1 MKRGV
6 LYFSLFAI
14 IFLIPL
20 LYPLDFQTNFIFVKE
35 RCAEHIPIGDK
46 FESVI
51 KSFRVSI
58 FHQLYKPLAFFY
70 CGLIRGFGGNPFY
83 FKIFFSFVYFLTFL
97 SIYIFLRII
106 TGRETLSLL
115 ASFISFITAPYLHQV
130 FLSLYTNIF
139 GVILV
144 FLTGILFLKDEMR
157 YSIFLFLSI
166 ILSFLNAFASD
177 DSRLFVLPFLF
188 ILGIFYGFRKR
199 RFYLIGLNF
208 LFIFL
213 SILLLPSIR
222 GMINFPSSV
231 SSVLWSIFFYTGF
244 IADYYIYAID
254 ISGVIL
260 FSLSAIY
267 SNMEV
272 RSILLILLC
281 FLSLFILFSFPAL
294 PYSVQWH
301 NFFFVYPELPI
312 QSFLFGILIVISSFI
327 HIKYGMRF
335 KKFFSAEILV
345 ISFTIL
351 FVTGIFPRTR
361 TDPSSRHLL
370 LVYPFMVFLVMELI
384 EEVLR
389 RRDLITGFLIFPL
402 IISQFF
408 HLGVNIYNSS
418 VREDA
423 IYKEVQ
429 EVRRFLRIN
438 RRYISHNCLYV
449 VGPNYFLPEIRDFVN
464 PWGKGIVR
472 VLPIPSG
479 SLTDIKTFE
488 FFLNLTKDECDK
500 KFFLTMRFQPVVS
513 PLYEGIEG
521 FFQYLGKSQEPLSD
535 QYMMAQYAYMH
546 SPAPLSVENL
556 LYKKNLIHRS
566 SVKFYSLPL
575 FLSELIHRITF
586 HLPFALPYEVKAEIF
601 EED

>member
-1 MKRGV
+1 
-6 LYFSLFAI
+6 
-14 IFLIPL
+14 L
-20 LYPLDFQTNFIFVKE
+20 L
-35 RCAEHIPIGDK
+35 
-46 FESVI
+46 
-51 KSFRVSI
+51 
-58 FHQLYKPLAFFY
+58 
-70 CGLIRGFGGNPFY
+70 
-83 FKIFFSFVYFLTFL
+83 
-97 SIYIFLRII
+97 
-106 TGRETLSLL
+106 
-115 ASFISFITAPYLHQV
+115 TAPYLHQV
-130 FLSLYTNIF
+130 FFGFYGNIG
-139 GVILV
+139 GVILI
-144 FLTGILFLKDEMR
+144 FLTSILFLKDEMR

-188 ILGIFYGFRKR
+188 ILGMFYGFRKR

-213 SILLLPSIR
+213 SIILLPSIK

-260 FSLSAIY
+260 FALSAIY
-267 SNMEV
+267 SSMKV
-272 RSILLILLC
+272 RSILLILFC

-335 KKFFSAEILV
+335 RKFFSAEIVV

-488 FFLNLTKDECDK
+488 FFLNLTKDECNK

-546 SPAPLSVENL
+546 SPNPLPVENL

-566 SVKFYSLPL
+566 SVKFYVLPL
-575 FLSELIHRITF
+575 FLSELLHRLTF
-586 HLPFALPYEVKAEIF
+586 HLPFALSYEVKAEIF

>member
-1 MKRGV
+1 MKKTGIHII
-6 LYFSLFAI
+6 LFTV

-20 LYPLDFQTNFIFVKE
+20 LYPLDFQTNFITFQNICIQHFSQE
-35 RCAEHIPIGDK
+35 EY
-46 FESVI
+46 I
-51 KSFRVSI
+51 KNILHVFRWTA
-58 FHQLYKPLAFFY
+58 FHQLYKPLGFLFCIIVRIFRGNVFY
-70 CGLIRGFGGNPFY
+70 Y
-83 FKIFFSFVYFLTFL
+83 KIFFVFVYILTAFV
-97 SIYIFLRII
+97 IYTFLRI
-106 TGRETLSLL
+106 TTKKPLLSLFATFFSL
-115 ASFISFITAPYLHQV
+115 LTAPYLHQV
-130 FLSLYTNIF
+130 FFGFYGNIG
-139 GVILV
+139 GVILI

-157 YSIFLFLSI
+157 YSIFIFLSI

-260 FSLSAIY
+260 FALSAIY
-267 SNMEV
+267 SNMKV

-335 KKFFSAEILV
+335 RKFFSAEIVV

-370 LVYPFMVFLVMELI
+370 IVYPFMVFLVMELI
-384 EEVLR
+384 EEVVR
-389 RRDLITGFLIFPL
+389 KRDLITVFLIFPL

-513 PLYEGIEG
+513 PLYEGIEE

-546 SPAPLSVENL
+546 SPAPLPVENL
-556 LYKKNLIHRS
+556 LYKKNLVHRS
-566 SVKFYSLPL
+566 SVKFYVLPL
-575 FLSELIHRITF
+575 FLSELLHRITF